1 MSRPHSW
8 DFLPFLP
15 ILASQEEKSC
25 VVAFI
30 FFLVQ
35 SCPLFLKG
43 LDHDGHE
50 WPLVWHQA
58 EPAPLFAH

>member
-1 MSRPHSW
+1 MWLH
-8 DFLPFLP
+8 
-15 ILASQEEKSC
+15 
-25 VVAFI
+25 
-30 FFLVQ
+30 FFFFSVQ